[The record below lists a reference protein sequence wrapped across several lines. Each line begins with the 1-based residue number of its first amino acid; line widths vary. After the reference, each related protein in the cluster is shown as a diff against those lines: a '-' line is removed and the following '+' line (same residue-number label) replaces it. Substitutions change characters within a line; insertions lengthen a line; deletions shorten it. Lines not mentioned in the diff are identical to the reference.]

1 MSLPSMRIPRWIA
14 TRAVLAAAVL
24 AASPLPGRA
33 QHLTQD
39 EALALA
45 FPGASTE
52 RHTAYLGEAEL
63 ARVRAFAGDDV
74 EIEQSVVTYYVARS
88 GGSPLGVA
96 YFDAHRVRTEQEV
109 LMVVVGGDDR
119 VRRVE
124 TVSFR
129 EPPEYMAPE
138 RWLRLFDGRELSPE
152 LSVRRDI
159 PNITG
164 ATLTSGA
171 VTRAVR
177 RVLALHQVIDPLESA
192 AP

>member
-1 MSLPSMRIPRWIA
+1 MTLLRRFAPRVVL
-14 TRAVLAAAVL
+14 AVAAAAAV
-24 AASPLPGRA
+24 PIPGRA

-45 FPGASTE
+45 LPGAATE

-63 ARVRAFAGDDV
+63 ARARAHAGDAV
-74 EIEQSVVTYYVARS
+74 EIEQSIVTYYVARR
-88 GGSPLGVA
+88 GGAPVGVA

-109 LMVVVGGDDR
+109 LMIVVDRDDR

-129 EPPEYMAPE
+129 EPPEYTAPE
-138 RWLRLFDGRELSPE
+138 RWLRLFDGRDLSPE
-152 LSVRRDI
+152 LSVRREI

-164 ATLTSGA
+164 ATLTSSA

-177 RVLALHQVIDPLESA
+177 RVLALHRVIDPLGVA
-192 AP
+192 RP

>member
-1 MSLPSMRIPRWIA
+1 MSYPRRLA
-14 TRAVLAAAVL
+14 PPVVLAMAALAAA
-24 AASPLPGRA
+24 PLPGRA

-45 FPGASTE
+45 FPGAATE
-52 RHTAYLGEAEL
+52 RYTAYLSEAEL
-63 ARVRAFAGDDV
+63 ARARAHAGGDV
-74 EIEQSVVTYYVARS
+74 EIEQSVVTYYVAR
-88 GGSPLGVA
+88 GGGTPLGVA

-109 LMVVVGGDDR
+109 LMVVVGPDAR

-138 RWLRLFDGRELSPE
+138 RWMRLFDGRELSPD

-177 RVLALHQVIDPLESA
+177 RVLALHDVIDPLGA
-192 AP
+192 ASP

>member
-1 MSLPSMRIPRWIA
+1 MTFLGRVAPPV
-14 TRAVLAAAVL
+14 VLAMAAL
-24 AASPLPGRA
+24 AAFPLPGRA

-45 FPGASTE
+45 FPGAAAE

-63 ARVRAFAGDDV
+63 ARARALAGDDV
-74 EIEQSVVTYYVARS
+74 EIEQSVVTYYVAH
-88 GGSPLGVA
+88 GAGNLLGVA

-109 LMVVVGGDDR
+109 LMIVVTPDDR

-124 TVSFR
+124 TVTFR

-138 RWLRLFDGRELSPE
+138 RWMRLFDGRELSPE
-152 LSVRRDI
+152 LSVRRDV

-164 ATLTSGA
+164 ATLTAGA

-177 RVLALHQVIDPLESA
+177 RALALHRVIDPFASA
-192 AP
+192 SP

>member
-1 MSLPSMRIPRWIA
+1 MTFSRLLGPQVVL
-14 TRAVLAAAVL
+14 AVALAAA
-24 AASPLPGRA
+24 PLPGRA
-33 QHLTQD
+33 QLLTQD

-45 FPGASTE
+45 FPGAATE
-52 RHTAYLGEAEL
+52 RLTAYLGEPEL
-63 ARVRAFAGDDV
+63 ARARTLAGADV
-74 EIEQSVVTYYVARS
+74 EIESTIVPYYVARR
-88 GGSPLGVA
+88 GREAVGVA

-109 LMVVVGGDDR
+109 LMVVVGADGR

-129 EPPEYMAPE
+129 EPPEYRAPD
-138 RWLRLFDGRELSPE
+138 RWLRLFDSRALSPE
-152 LSVRRDI
+152 LSLRGEI

-177 RVLALHQVIDPLESA
+177 RVLALHEVIGPLGGA
-192 AP
+192 GT

>member
-1 MSLPSMRIPRWIA
+1 MSILSRFGPPV
-14 TRAVLAAAVL
+14 VLAAAM
-24 AASPLPGRA
+24 ATAPLPGRA
-33 QHLTQD
+33 QLLTQD

-45 FPGASTE
+45 FPEATTE
-52 RHTAYLGEAEL
+52 RLTAYLGDQEL
-63 ARVRAFAGDDV
+63 DRARALAGSDV
-74 EIEQSVVTYYVARS
+74 EIQQTVVTYYVARR
-88 GGSPLGVA
+88 GQEKLGVA

-109 LMVVVGGDDR
+109 TMIVVGADDR

-138 RWLRLFDGRELSPE
+138 RWMRLFDGRELSPE

-177 RVLALHQVIDPLESA
+177 RVLALHQVIDPLGA
-192 AP
+192 R

>member
-1 MSLPSMRIPRWIA
+1 MDLLRRFGPQALLA
-14 TRAVLAAAVL
+14 TVMVAA
-24 AASPLPGRA
+24 PLPGRA
-33 QHLTQD
+33 QLLTQD

-45 FPGASTE
+45 FPGATTE
-52 RHTAYLGEAEL
+52 RRTAYLGEPEL
-63 ARVRAFAGDDV
+63 ARARTLAGSDV
-74 EIEQSVVTYYVARS
+74 EIDQTVLTYYVARR
-88 GGSPLGVA
+88 GDQGVGVA

-109 LMVVVGGDDR
+109 LMVVVGSDGR

-152 LSVRRDI
+152 LSVRGDV

-177 RVLALHQVIDPLESA
+177 RVLALHQVIAPLGA
-192 AP
+192 GGT